1 MAATILQAIAAHARE
16 RVAAAEEETSLD
28 ALQAQC
34 RALGRAGGAPFRAA
48 LERPGLSFLCEVKKA
63 SPSKGV
69 IAPDFPYRD
78 IARDYQAAGADAI
91 SCLTEPKWFLGSDQI
106 FREIRGAVSLPML
119 RKDFTVDEYQLYQ
132 ARLMGAD
139 CVLLICALLDT
150 DELARYL
157 GICEEL
163 GLDAL
168 AEAHD
173 AGEIASAV
181 SAGAKIIGVNNRN
194 LKDFSVDFS
203 NAARLRDQ
211 IPPGVLYVAESGV
224 RAPEDVSALKRIG
237 ADAVLVGEALMRAG
251 QGGHAL
257 RPAGGGPMTRIKI
270 CGLTRPEDV
279 RYVNTAKPDWCG
291 FILNF
296 PSSRRNVTPEQA
308 RALRAGLDPDIRPVG
323 VFVDRPVEEVAALL
337 NSGVI
342 SVAQLHG
349 REDNAYI
356 SVLRTLAPGC
366 VVWRAFQLRSQA
378 DLAAADASGADL
390 VLLDNGRGTG
400 QTFDWSLAGSV
411 HRPFLLAG
419 GLTPESI
426 PRAVAALRP
435 YGLDLSSGVETDG
448 VKDPAKIQA
457 AVTAAR
463 EE

>member
-1 MAATILQAIAAHARE
+1 
-16 RVAAAEEETSLD
+16 
-28 ALQAQC
+28 
-34 RALGRAGGAPFRAA
+34 
-48 LERPGLSFLCEVKKA
+48 
-63 SPSKGV
+63 
-69 IAPDFPYRD
+69 
-78 IARDYQAAGADAI
+78 
-91 SCLTEPKWFLGSDQI
+91 
-106 FREIRGAVSLPML
+106 
-119 RKDFTVDEYQLYQ
+119 
-132 ARLMGAD
+132 
-139 CVLLICALLDT
+139 
-150 DELARYL
+150 
-157 GICEEL
+157 
-163 GLDAL
+163 
-168 AEAHD
+168 
-173 AGEIASAV
+173 
-181 SAGAKIIGVNNRN
+181 
-194 LKDFSVDFS
+194 
-203 NAARLRDQ
+203 
-211 IPPGVLYVAESGV
+211 
-224 RAPEDVSALKRIG
+224 
-237 ADAVLVGEALMRAG
+237 
-251 QGGHAL
+251 
-257 RPAGGGPMTRIKI
+257 MTRIKI

-426 PRAVAALRP
+426 PRTVAALRP

>member
-1 MAATILQAIAAHARE
+1 
-16 RVAAAEEETSLD
+16 
-28 ALQAQC
+28 
-34 RALGRAGGAPFRAA
+34 
-48 LERPGLSFLCEVKKA
+48 
-63 SPSKGV
+63 
-69 IAPDFPYRD
+69 
-78 IARDYQAAGADAI
+78 
-91 SCLTEPKWFLGSDQI
+91 
-106 FREIRGAVSLPML
+106 
-119 RKDFTVDEYQLYQ
+119 
-132 ARLMGAD
+132 
-139 CVLLICALLDT
+139 
-150 DELARYL
+150 
-157 GICEEL
+157 
-163 GLDAL
+163 
-168 AEAHD
+168 
-173 AGEIASAV
+173 
-181 SAGAKIIGVNNRN
+181 
-194 LKDFSVDFS
+194 
-203 NAARLRDQ
+203 
-211 IPPGVLYVAESGV
+211 
-224 RAPEDVSALKRIG
+224 
-237 ADAVLVGEALMRAG
+237 
-251 QGGHAL
+251 
-257 RPAGGGPMTRIKI
+257 MTHIKI

-323 VFVDRPVEEVAALL
+323 VFVDRPAEEVAALL

-349 REDNAYI
+349 REDDAYI

>member
-1 MAATILQAIAAHARE
+1 
-16 RVAAAEEETSLD
+16 
-28 ALQAQC
+28 
-34 RALGRAGGAPFRAA
+34 
-48 LERPGLSFLCEVKKA
+48 
-63 SPSKGV
+63 
-69 IAPDFPYRD
+69 
-78 IARDYQAAGADAI
+78 
-91 SCLTEPKWFLGSDQI
+91 
-106 FREIRGAVSLPML
+106 
-119 RKDFTVDEYQLYQ
+119 
-132 ARLMGAD
+132 
-139 CVLLICALLDT
+139 
-150 DELARYL
+150 
-157 GICEEL
+157 
-163 GLDAL
+163 
-168 AEAHD
+168 
-173 AGEIASAV
+173 
-181 SAGAKIIGVNNRN
+181 
-194 LKDFSVDFS
+194 
-203 NAARLRDQ
+203 
-211 IPPGVLYVAESGV
+211 
-224 RAPEDVSALKRIG
+224 
-237 ADAVLVGEALMRAG
+237 
-251 QGGHAL
+251 
-257 RPAGGGPMTRIKI
+257 MTRIKI

-337 NSGVI
+337 NRGVI

>member
-1 MAATILQAIAAHARE
+1 
-16 RVAAAEEETSLD
+16 
-28 ALQAQC
+28 
-34 RALGRAGGAPFRAA
+34 
-48 LERPGLSFLCEVKKA
+48 
-63 SPSKGV
+63 
-69 IAPDFPYRD
+69 
-78 IARDYQAAGADAI
+78 
-91 SCLTEPKWFLGSDQI
+91 
-106 FREIRGAVSLPML
+106 
-119 RKDFTVDEYQLYQ
+119 
-132 ARLMGAD
+132 
-139 CVLLICALLDT
+139 
-150 DELARYL
+150 
-157 GICEEL
+157 
-163 GLDAL
+163 
-168 AEAHD
+168 
-173 AGEIASAV
+173 
-181 SAGAKIIGVNNRN
+181 
-194 LKDFSVDFS
+194 
-203 NAARLRDQ
+203 
-211 IPPGVLYVAESGV
+211 
-224 RAPEDVSALKRIG
+224 
-237 ADAVLVGEALMRAG
+237 
-251 QGGHAL
+251 
-257 RPAGGGPMTRIKI
+257 MTRIKI

-323 VFVDRPVEEVAALL
+323 VVVDRPVEEVAALL
-337 NSGVI
+337 NSGVL

>member
-1 MAATILQAIAAHARE
+1 
-16 RVAAAEEETSLD
+16 
-28 ALQAQC
+28 
-34 RALGRAGGAPFRAA
+34 
-48 LERPGLSFLCEVKKA
+48 
-63 SPSKGV
+63 
-69 IAPDFPYRD
+69 
-78 IARDYQAAGADAI
+78 
-91 SCLTEPKWFLGSDQI
+91 
-106 FREIRGAVSLPML
+106 
-119 RKDFTVDEYQLYQ
+119 
-132 ARLMGAD
+132 
-139 CVLLICALLDT
+139 
-150 DELARYL
+150 
-157 GICEEL
+157 
-163 GLDAL
+163 
-168 AEAHD
+168 
-173 AGEIASAV
+173 
-181 SAGAKIIGVNNRN
+181 
-194 LKDFSVDFS
+194 
-203 NAARLRDQ
+203 
-211 IPPGVLYVAESGV
+211 
-224 RAPEDVSALKRIG
+224 
-237 ADAVLVGEALMRAG
+237 
-251 QGGHAL
+251 
-257 RPAGGGPMTRIKI
+257 MTRIKI

-457 AVTAAR
+457 AMTAAR

>member
-1 MAATILQAIAAHARE
+1 
-16 RVAAAEEETSLD
+16 
-28 ALQAQC
+28 
-34 RALGRAGGAPFRAA
+34 
-48 LERPGLSFLCEVKKA
+48 
-63 SPSKGV
+63 
-69 IAPDFPYRD
+69 
-78 IARDYQAAGADAI
+78 
-91 SCLTEPKWFLGSDQI
+91 
-106 FREIRGAVSLPML
+106 
-119 RKDFTVDEYQLYQ
+119 
-132 ARLMGAD
+132 
-139 CVLLICALLDT
+139 
-150 DELARYL
+150 
-157 GICEEL
+157 
-163 GLDAL
+163 
-168 AEAHD
+168 
-173 AGEIASAV
+173 
-181 SAGAKIIGVNNRN
+181 
-194 LKDFSVDFS
+194 
-203 NAARLRDQ
+203 
-211 IPPGVLYVAESGV
+211 
-224 RAPEDVSALKRIG
+224 
-237 ADAVLVGEALMRAG
+237 
-251 QGGHAL
+251 
-257 RPAGGGPMTRIKI
+257 MTRIKI

-308 RALRAGLDPDIRPVG
+308 RALRAGLDPDIRPVR

>member
-1 MAATILQAIAAHARE
+1 
-16 RVAAAEEETSLD
+16 
-28 ALQAQC
+28 
-34 RALGRAGGAPFRAA
+34 
-48 LERPGLSFLCEVKKA
+48 
-63 SPSKGV
+63 
-69 IAPDFPYRD
+69 
-78 IARDYQAAGADAI
+78 
-91 SCLTEPKWFLGSDQI
+91 
-106 FREIRGAVSLPML
+106 
-119 RKDFTVDEYQLYQ
+119 
-132 ARLMGAD
+132 
-139 CVLLICALLDT
+139 
-150 DELARYL
+150 
-157 GICEEL
+157 
-163 GLDAL
+163 
-168 AEAHD
+168 
-173 AGEIASAV
+173 
-181 SAGAKIIGVNNRN
+181 
-194 LKDFSVDFS
+194 
-203 NAARLRDQ
+203 
-211 IPPGVLYVAESGV
+211 
-224 RAPEDVSALKRIG
+224 
-237 ADAVLVGEALMRAG
+237 
-251 QGGHAL
+251 
-257 RPAGGGPMTRIKI
+257 MTRIKI

-323 VFVDRPVEEVAALL
+323 VFVDRPAEEVAALL

-349 REDNAYI
+349 REDDAYI

-457 AVTAAR
+457 AVAAAR
-463 EE
+463 

>member
-1 MAATILQAIAAHARE
+1 
-16 RVAAAEEETSLD
+16 
-28 ALQAQC
+28 
-34 RALGRAGGAPFRAA
+34 
-48 LERPGLSFLCEVKKA
+48 
-63 SPSKGV
+63 
-69 IAPDFPYRD
+69 
-78 IARDYQAAGADAI
+78 
-91 SCLTEPKWFLGSDQI
+91 
-106 FREIRGAVSLPML
+106 
-119 RKDFTVDEYQLYQ
+119 
-132 ARLMGAD
+132 
-139 CVLLICALLDT
+139 
-150 DELARYL
+150 
-157 GICEEL
+157 
-163 GLDAL
+163 
-168 AEAHD
+168 
-173 AGEIASAV
+173 
-181 SAGAKIIGVNNRN
+181 
-194 LKDFSVDFS
+194 
-203 NAARLRDQ
+203 
-211 IPPGVLYVAESGV
+211 
-224 RAPEDVSALKRIG
+224 
-237 ADAVLVGEALMRAG
+237 
-251 QGGHAL
+251 
-257 RPAGGGPMTRIKI
+257 MTRIKI

-296 PSSRRNVTPEQA
+296 PSSRRNVTLEQA

>member
-1 MAATILQAIAAHARE
+1 
-16 RVAAAEEETSLD
+16 
-28 ALQAQC
+28 
-34 RALGRAGGAPFRAA
+34 
-48 LERPGLSFLCEVKKA
+48 
-63 SPSKGV
+63 
-69 IAPDFPYRD
+69 
-78 IARDYQAAGADAI
+78 
-91 SCLTEPKWFLGSDQI
+91 
-106 FREIRGAVSLPML
+106 
-119 RKDFTVDEYQLYQ
+119 
-132 ARLMGAD
+132 
-139 CVLLICALLDT
+139 
-150 DELARYL
+150 
-157 GICEEL
+157 
-163 GLDAL
+163 
-168 AEAHD
+168 
-173 AGEIASAV
+173 
-181 SAGAKIIGVNNRN
+181 
-194 LKDFSVDFS
+194 
-203 NAARLRDQ
+203 
-211 IPPGVLYVAESGV
+211 
-224 RAPEDVSALKRIG
+224 
-237 ADAVLVGEALMRAG
+237 
-251 QGGHAL
+251 
-257 RPAGGGPMTRIKI
+257 MTRIKI

-435 YGLDLSSGVETDG
+435 YGLDLSSGVETDR

>member
-1 MAATILQAIAAHARE
+1 
-16 RVAAAEEETSLD
+16 
-28 ALQAQC
+28 
-34 RALGRAGGAPFRAA
+34 
-48 LERPGLSFLCEVKKA
+48 
-63 SPSKGV
+63 
-69 IAPDFPYRD
+69 
-78 IARDYQAAGADAI
+78 
-91 SCLTEPKWFLGSDQI
+91 
-106 FREIRGAVSLPML
+106 
-119 RKDFTVDEYQLYQ
+119 
-132 ARLMGAD
+132 
-139 CVLLICALLDT
+139 
-150 DELARYL
+150 
-157 GICEEL
+157 
-163 GLDAL
+163 
-168 AEAHD
+168 
-173 AGEIASAV
+173 
-181 SAGAKIIGVNNRN
+181 
-194 LKDFSVDFS
+194 
-203 NAARLRDQ
+203 
-211 IPPGVLYVAESGV
+211 
-224 RAPEDVSALKRIG
+224 
-237 ADAVLVGEALMRAG
+237 
-251 QGGHAL
+251 
-257 RPAGGGPMTRIKI
+257 MTRIKI

-323 VFVDRPVEEVAALL
+323 VFVDRPAEEVGALL

-349 REDNAYI
+349 REDDAYI

>member
-1 MAATILQAIAAHARE
+1 
-16 RVAAAEEETSLD
+16 
-28 ALQAQC
+28 
-34 RALGRAGGAPFRAA
+34 
-48 LERPGLSFLCEVKKA
+48 
-63 SPSKGV
+63 
-69 IAPDFPYRD
+69 
-78 IARDYQAAGADAI
+78 
-91 SCLTEPKWFLGSDQI
+91 
-106 FREIRGAVSLPML
+106 
-119 RKDFTVDEYQLYQ
+119 
-132 ARLMGAD
+132 
-139 CVLLICALLDT
+139 
-150 DELARYL
+150 
-157 GICEEL
+157 
-163 GLDAL
+163 
-168 AEAHD
+168 
-173 AGEIASAV
+173 
-181 SAGAKIIGVNNRN
+181 
-194 LKDFSVDFS
+194 
-203 NAARLRDQ
+203 
-211 IPPGVLYVAESGV
+211 
-224 RAPEDVSALKRIG
+224 
-237 ADAVLVGEALMRAG
+237 
-251 QGGHAL
+251 
-257 RPAGGGPMTRIKI
+257 MTRIKI

-296 PSSRRNVTPEQA
+296 PSSRRNVPPEQA

>member
-1 MAATILQAIAAHARE
+1 
-16 RVAAAEEETSLD
+16 
-28 ALQAQC
+28 
-34 RALGRAGGAPFRAA
+34 
-48 LERPGLSFLCEVKKA
+48 
-63 SPSKGV
+63 
-69 IAPDFPYRD
+69 
-78 IARDYQAAGADAI
+78 
-91 SCLTEPKWFLGSDQI
+91 
-106 FREIRGAVSLPML
+106 
-119 RKDFTVDEYQLYQ
+119 
-132 ARLMGAD
+132 
-139 CVLLICALLDT
+139 
-150 DELARYL
+150 
-157 GICEEL
+157 
-163 GLDAL
+163 
-168 AEAHD
+168 
-173 AGEIASAV
+173 
-181 SAGAKIIGVNNRN
+181 
-194 LKDFSVDFS
+194 
-203 NAARLRDQ
+203 
-211 IPPGVLYVAESGV
+211 
-224 RAPEDVSALKRIG
+224 
-237 ADAVLVGEALMRAG
+237 
-251 QGGHAL
+251 
-257 RPAGGGPMTRIKI
+257 MTRIKI

-349 REDNAYI
+349 REDDAYI

>member
-1 MAATILQAIAAHARE
+1 
-16 RVAAAEEETSLD
+16 
-28 ALQAQC
+28 
-34 RALGRAGGAPFRAA
+34 
-48 LERPGLSFLCEVKKA
+48 
-63 SPSKGV
+63 
-69 IAPDFPYRD
+69 
-78 IARDYQAAGADAI
+78 
-91 SCLTEPKWFLGSDQI
+91 
-106 FREIRGAVSLPML
+106 
-119 RKDFTVDEYQLYQ
+119 
-132 ARLMGAD
+132 
-139 CVLLICALLDT
+139 
-150 DELARYL
+150 
-157 GICEEL
+157 
-163 GLDAL
+163 
-168 AEAHD
+168 
-173 AGEIASAV
+173 
-181 SAGAKIIGVNNRN
+181 
-194 LKDFSVDFS
+194 
-203 NAARLRDQ
+203 
-211 IPPGVLYVAESGV
+211 
-224 RAPEDVSALKRIG
+224 
-237 ADAVLVGEALMRAG
+237 
-251 QGGHAL
+251 
-257 RPAGGGPMTRIKI
+257 MTRIKI

-435 YGLDLSSGVETDG
+435 SGLDLSSGVETDG

>member
-1 MAATILQAIAAHARE
+1 
-16 RVAAAEEETSLD
+16 
-28 ALQAQC
+28 
-34 RALGRAGGAPFRAA
+34 
-48 LERPGLSFLCEVKKA
+48 
-63 SPSKGV
+63 
-69 IAPDFPYRD
+69 
-78 IARDYQAAGADAI
+78 
-91 SCLTEPKWFLGSDQI
+91 
-106 FREIRGAVSLPML
+106 
-119 RKDFTVDEYQLYQ
+119 
-132 ARLMGAD
+132 
-139 CVLLICALLDT
+139 
-150 DELARYL
+150 
-157 GICEEL
+157 
-163 GLDAL
+163 
-168 AEAHD
+168 
-173 AGEIASAV
+173 
-181 SAGAKIIGVNNRN
+181 
-194 LKDFSVDFS
+194 
-203 NAARLRDQ
+203 
-211 IPPGVLYVAESGV
+211 
-224 RAPEDVSALKRIG
+224 
-237 ADAVLVGEALMRAG
+237 
-251 QGGHAL
+251 
-257 RPAGGGPMTRIKI
+257 MTRIKI
-270 CGLTRPEDV
+270 CGLTRPEEV

-349 REDNAYI
+349 REDDAYI

>member
-1 MAATILQAIAAHARE
+1 
-16 RVAAAEEETSLD
+16 
-28 ALQAQC
+28 
-34 RALGRAGGAPFRAA
+34 
-48 LERPGLSFLCEVKKA
+48 
-63 SPSKGV
+63 
-69 IAPDFPYRD
+69 
-78 IARDYQAAGADAI
+78 
-91 SCLTEPKWFLGSDQI
+91 
-106 FREIRGAVSLPML
+106 
-119 RKDFTVDEYQLYQ
+119 
-132 ARLMGAD
+132 
-139 CVLLICALLDT
+139 
-150 DELARYL
+150 
-157 GICEEL
+157 
-163 GLDAL
+163 
-168 AEAHD
+168 
-173 AGEIASAV
+173 
-181 SAGAKIIGVNNRN
+181 
-194 LKDFSVDFS
+194 
-203 NAARLRDQ
+203 
-211 IPPGVLYVAESGV
+211 
-224 RAPEDVSALKRIG
+224 
-237 ADAVLVGEALMRAG
+237 
-251 QGGHAL
+251 
-257 RPAGGGPMTRIKI
+257 MTHIKI

>member
-1 MAATILQAIAAHARE
+1 
-16 RVAAAEEETSLD
+16 
-28 ALQAQC
+28 
-34 RALGRAGGAPFRAA
+34 
-48 LERPGLSFLCEVKKA
+48 
-63 SPSKGV
+63 
-69 IAPDFPYRD
+69 
-78 IARDYQAAGADAI
+78 
-91 SCLTEPKWFLGSDQI
+91 
-106 FREIRGAVSLPML
+106 
-119 RKDFTVDEYQLYQ
+119 
-132 ARLMGAD
+132 
-139 CVLLICALLDT
+139 
-150 DELARYL
+150 
-157 GICEEL
+157 
-163 GLDAL
+163 
-168 AEAHD
+168 
-173 AGEIASAV
+173 
-181 SAGAKIIGVNNRN
+181 
-194 LKDFSVDFS
+194 
-203 NAARLRDQ
+203 
-211 IPPGVLYVAESGV
+211 
-224 RAPEDVSALKRIG
+224 
-237 ADAVLVGEALMRAG
+237 
-251 QGGHAL
+251 
-257 RPAGGGPMTRIKI
+257 MTRIKI

-296 PSSRRNVTPEQA
+296 PRSRRNVTPEQA

>member
-1 MAATILQAIAAHARE
+1 
-16 RVAAAEEETSLD
+16 
-28 ALQAQC
+28 
-34 RALGRAGGAPFRAA
+34 
-48 LERPGLSFLCEVKKA
+48 
-63 SPSKGV
+63 
-69 IAPDFPYRD
+69 
-78 IARDYQAAGADAI
+78 
-91 SCLTEPKWFLGSDQI
+91 
-106 FREIRGAVSLPML
+106 
-119 RKDFTVDEYQLYQ
+119 
-132 ARLMGAD
+132 
-139 CVLLICALLDT
+139 
-150 DELARYL
+150 
-157 GICEEL
+157 
-163 GLDAL
+163 
-168 AEAHD
+168 
-173 AGEIASAV
+173 
-181 SAGAKIIGVNNRN
+181 
-194 LKDFSVDFS
+194 
-203 NAARLRDQ
+203 
-211 IPPGVLYVAESGV
+211 
-224 RAPEDVSALKRIG
+224 
-237 ADAVLVGEALMRAG
+237 
-251 QGGHAL
+251 
-257 RPAGGGPMTRIKI
+257 MTRIKI

-366 VVWRAFQLRSQA
+366 VGWRAFQLRSQA

-448 VKDPAKIQA
+448 LKDFTKIQA
-457 AVTAAR
+457 AVAAAR

>member
-1 MAATILQAIAAHARE
+1 
-16 RVAAAEEETSLD
+16 
-28 ALQAQC
+28 
-34 RALGRAGGAPFRAA
+34 
-48 LERPGLSFLCEVKKA
+48 
-63 SPSKGV
+63 
-69 IAPDFPYRD
+69 
-78 IARDYQAAGADAI
+78 
-91 SCLTEPKWFLGSDQI
+91 
-106 FREIRGAVSLPML
+106 
-119 RKDFTVDEYQLYQ
+119 
-132 ARLMGAD
+132 
-139 CVLLICALLDT
+139 
-150 DELARYL
+150 
-157 GICEEL
+157 
-163 GLDAL
+163 
-168 AEAHD
+168 
-173 AGEIASAV
+173 
-181 SAGAKIIGVNNRN
+181 
-194 LKDFSVDFS
+194 
-203 NAARLRDQ
+203 
-211 IPPGVLYVAESGV
+211 
-224 RAPEDVSALKRIG
+224 
-237 ADAVLVGEALMRAG
+237 
-251 QGGHAL
+251 
-257 RPAGGGPMTRIKI
+257 MTRIKI

-435 YGLDLSSGVETDG
+435 YGLDMSSGVETDG

>member
-1 MAATILQAIAAHARE
+1 
-16 RVAAAEEETSLD
+16 
-28 ALQAQC
+28 
-34 RALGRAGGAPFRAA
+34 
-48 LERPGLSFLCEVKKA
+48 
-63 SPSKGV
+63 
-69 IAPDFPYRD
+69 
-78 IARDYQAAGADAI
+78 
-91 SCLTEPKWFLGSDQI
+91 
-106 FREIRGAVSLPML
+106 
-119 RKDFTVDEYQLYQ
+119 
-132 ARLMGAD
+132 
-139 CVLLICALLDT
+139 
-150 DELARYL
+150 
-157 GICEEL
+157 
-163 GLDAL
+163 
-168 AEAHD
+168 
-173 AGEIASAV
+173 
-181 SAGAKIIGVNNRN
+181 
-194 LKDFSVDFS
+194 
-203 NAARLRDQ
+203 
-211 IPPGVLYVAESGV
+211 
-224 RAPEDVSALKRIG
+224 
-237 ADAVLVGEALMRAG
+237 
-251 QGGHAL
+251 
-257 RPAGGGPMTRIKI
+257 MTRIKI

-296 PSSRRNVTPEQA
+296 PSSRRSVTPEQA

>member
-1 MAATILQAIAAHARE
+1 
-16 RVAAAEEETSLD
+16 
-28 ALQAQC
+28 
-34 RALGRAGGAPFRAA
+34 
-48 LERPGLSFLCEVKKA
+48 
-63 SPSKGV
+63 
-69 IAPDFPYRD
+69 
-78 IARDYQAAGADAI
+78 
-91 SCLTEPKWFLGSDQI
+91 
-106 FREIRGAVSLPML
+106 
-119 RKDFTVDEYQLYQ
+119 
-132 ARLMGAD
+132 
-139 CVLLICALLDT
+139 
-150 DELARYL
+150 
-157 GICEEL
+157 
-163 GLDAL
+163 
-168 AEAHD
+168 
-173 AGEIASAV
+173 
-181 SAGAKIIGVNNRN
+181 
-194 LKDFSVDFS
+194 
-203 NAARLRDQ
+203 
-211 IPPGVLYVAESGV
+211 
-224 RAPEDVSALKRIG
+224 
-237 ADAVLVGEALMRAG
+237 
-251 QGGHAL
+251 
-257 RPAGGGPMTRIKI
+257 MTRIKI

-400 QTFDWSLAGSV
+400 QTFDWSRAGSV

-426 PRAVAALRP
+426 PRDVAALRP

>member
-1 MAATILQAIAAHARE
+1 
-16 RVAAAEEETSLD
+16 
-28 ALQAQC
+28 
-34 RALGRAGGAPFRAA
+34 
-48 LERPGLSFLCEVKKA
+48 
-63 SPSKGV
+63 
-69 IAPDFPYRD
+69 
-78 IARDYQAAGADAI
+78 
-91 SCLTEPKWFLGSDQI
+91 
-106 FREIRGAVSLPML
+106 
-119 RKDFTVDEYQLYQ
+119 
-132 ARLMGAD
+132 
-139 CVLLICALLDT
+139 
-150 DELARYL
+150 
-157 GICEEL
+157 
-163 GLDAL
+163 
-168 AEAHD
+168 
-173 AGEIASAV
+173 
-181 SAGAKIIGVNNRN
+181 
-194 LKDFSVDFS
+194 
-203 NAARLRDQ
+203 
-211 IPPGVLYVAESGV
+211 
-224 RAPEDVSALKRIG
+224 
-237 ADAVLVGEALMRAG
+237 
-251 QGGHAL
+251 
-257 RPAGGGPMTRIKI
+257 MTRIKI

-323 VFVDRPVEEVAALL
+323 VFVDRPAEEVAALL

-349 REDNAYI
+349 REDDAYI

-448 VKDPAKIQA
+448 LKDFTKIQA

>member
-1 MAATILQAIAAHARE
+1 
-16 RVAAAEEETSLD
+16 
-28 ALQAQC
+28 
-34 RALGRAGGAPFRAA
+34 
-48 LERPGLSFLCEVKKA
+48 
-63 SPSKGV
+63 
-69 IAPDFPYRD
+69 
-78 IARDYQAAGADAI
+78 
-91 SCLTEPKWFLGSDQI
+91 
-106 FREIRGAVSLPML
+106 
-119 RKDFTVDEYQLYQ
+119 
-132 ARLMGAD
+132 
-139 CVLLICALLDT
+139 
-150 DELARYL
+150 
-157 GICEEL
+157 
-163 GLDAL
+163 
-168 AEAHD
+168 
-173 AGEIASAV
+173 
-181 SAGAKIIGVNNRN
+181 
-194 LKDFSVDFS
+194 
-203 NAARLRDQ
+203 
-211 IPPGVLYVAESGV
+211 
-224 RAPEDVSALKRIG
+224 
-237 ADAVLVGEALMRAG
+237 
-251 QGGHAL
+251 
-257 RPAGGGPMTRIKI
+257 MTRIKI
-270 CGLTRPEDV
+270 CGLTRPADV

-323 VFVDRPVEEVAALL
+323 VFVDRPAEEVAALL

-349 REDNAYI
+349 REDDAYI

>member
-1 MAATILQAIAAHARE
+1 
-16 RVAAAEEETSLD
+16 
-28 ALQAQC
+28 
-34 RALGRAGGAPFRAA
+34 
-48 LERPGLSFLCEVKKA
+48 
-63 SPSKGV
+63 
-69 IAPDFPYRD
+69 
-78 IARDYQAAGADAI
+78 
-91 SCLTEPKWFLGSDQI
+91 
-106 FREIRGAVSLPML
+106 
-119 RKDFTVDEYQLYQ
+119 
-132 ARLMGAD
+132 
-139 CVLLICALLDT
+139 
-150 DELARYL
+150 
-157 GICEEL
+157 
-163 GLDAL
+163 
-168 AEAHD
+168 
-173 AGEIASAV
+173 
-181 SAGAKIIGVNNRN
+181 
-194 LKDFSVDFS
+194 
-203 NAARLRDQ
+203 
-211 IPPGVLYVAESGV
+211 
-224 RAPEDVSALKRIG
+224 
-237 ADAVLVGEALMRAG
+237 
-251 QGGHAL
+251 
-257 RPAGGGPMTRIKI
+257 MTRIKI

-426 PRAVAALRP
+426 PRAVAALHP

>member
-1 MAATILQAIAAHARE
+1 
-16 RVAAAEEETSLD
+16 
-28 ALQAQC
+28 
-34 RALGRAGGAPFRAA
+34 
-48 LERPGLSFLCEVKKA
+48 
-63 SPSKGV
+63 
-69 IAPDFPYRD
+69 
-78 IARDYQAAGADAI
+78 
-91 SCLTEPKWFLGSDQI
+91 
-106 FREIRGAVSLPML
+106 
-119 RKDFTVDEYQLYQ
+119 
-132 ARLMGAD
+132 
-139 CVLLICALLDT
+139 
-150 DELARYL
+150 
-157 GICEEL
+157 
-163 GLDAL
+163 
-168 AEAHD
+168 
-173 AGEIASAV
+173 
-181 SAGAKIIGVNNRN
+181 
-194 LKDFSVDFS
+194 
-203 NAARLRDQ
+203 
-211 IPPGVLYVAESGV
+211 
-224 RAPEDVSALKRIG
+224 
-237 ADAVLVGEALMRAG
+237 
-251 QGGHAL
+251 
-257 RPAGGGPMTRIKI
+257 MTRIKI

-323 VFVDRPVEEVAALL
+323 VVVDRPVEEVAALL

>member
-1 MAATILQAIAAHARE
+1 
-16 RVAAAEEETSLD
+16 
-28 ALQAQC
+28 
-34 RALGRAGGAPFRAA
+34 
-48 LERPGLSFLCEVKKA
+48 
-63 SPSKGV
+63 
-69 IAPDFPYRD
+69 
-78 IARDYQAAGADAI
+78 
-91 SCLTEPKWFLGSDQI
+91 
-106 FREIRGAVSLPML
+106 
-119 RKDFTVDEYQLYQ
+119 
-132 ARLMGAD
+132 
-139 CVLLICALLDT
+139 
-150 DELARYL
+150 
-157 GICEEL
+157 
-163 GLDAL
+163 
-168 AEAHD
+168 
-173 AGEIASAV
+173 
-181 SAGAKIIGVNNRN
+181 
-194 LKDFSVDFS
+194 
-203 NAARLRDQ
+203 
-211 IPPGVLYVAESGV
+211 
-224 RAPEDVSALKRIG
+224 
-237 ADAVLVGEALMRAG
+237 
-251 QGGHAL
+251 
-257 RPAGGGPMTRIKI
+257 MTRIKI

-323 VFVDRPVEEVAALL
+323 VFVDRPAEEVAALL

-349 REDNAYI
+349 REDDAYI

>member
-1 MAATILQAIAAHARE
+1 
-16 RVAAAEEETSLD
+16 
-28 ALQAQC
+28 
-34 RALGRAGGAPFRAA
+34 
-48 LERPGLSFLCEVKKA
+48 
-63 SPSKGV
+63 
-69 IAPDFPYRD
+69 
-78 IARDYQAAGADAI
+78 
-91 SCLTEPKWFLGSDQI
+91 
-106 FREIRGAVSLPML
+106 
-119 RKDFTVDEYQLYQ
+119 
-132 ARLMGAD
+132 
-139 CVLLICALLDT
+139 
-150 DELARYL
+150 
-157 GICEEL
+157 
-163 GLDAL
+163 
-168 AEAHD
+168 
-173 AGEIASAV
+173 
-181 SAGAKIIGVNNRN
+181 
-194 LKDFSVDFS
+194 
-203 NAARLRDQ
+203 
-211 IPPGVLYVAESGV
+211 
-224 RAPEDVSALKRIG
+224 
-237 ADAVLVGEALMRAG
+237 
-251 QGGHAL
+251 
-257 RPAGGGPMTRIKI
+257 MTRIKI

-419 GLTPESI
+419 GLPPESI

-435 YGLDLSSGVETDG
+435 SGLDLSSGVETDG
-448 VKDPAKIQA
+448 VKDPAKIQV

>member
-1 MAATILQAIAAHARE
+1 
-16 RVAAAEEETSLD
+16 
-28 ALQAQC
+28 
-34 RALGRAGGAPFRAA
+34 
-48 LERPGLSFLCEVKKA
+48 
-63 SPSKGV
+63 
-69 IAPDFPYRD
+69 
-78 IARDYQAAGADAI
+78 
-91 SCLTEPKWFLGSDQI
+91 
-106 FREIRGAVSLPML
+106 
-119 RKDFTVDEYQLYQ
+119 
-132 ARLMGAD
+132 
-139 CVLLICALLDT
+139 
-150 DELARYL
+150 
-157 GICEEL
+157 
-163 GLDAL
+163 
-168 AEAHD
+168 
-173 AGEIASAV
+173 
-181 SAGAKIIGVNNRN
+181 
-194 LKDFSVDFS
+194 
-203 NAARLRDQ
+203 
-211 IPPGVLYVAESGV
+211 
-224 RAPEDVSALKRIG
+224 
-237 ADAVLVGEALMRAG
+237 
-251 QGGHAL
+251 
-257 RPAGGGPMTRIKI
+257 MTRIKI

-291 FILNF
+291 FILNV

-349 REDNAYI
+349 REDDAYI

>member
-1 MAATILQAIAAHARE
+1 
-16 RVAAAEEETSLD
+16 
-28 ALQAQC
+28 
-34 RALGRAGGAPFRAA
+34 
-48 LERPGLSFLCEVKKA
+48 
-63 SPSKGV
+63 
-69 IAPDFPYRD
+69 
-78 IARDYQAAGADAI
+78 
-91 SCLTEPKWFLGSDQI
+91 
-106 FREIRGAVSLPML
+106 
-119 RKDFTVDEYQLYQ
+119 
-132 ARLMGAD
+132 
-139 CVLLICALLDT
+139 
-150 DELARYL
+150 
-157 GICEEL
+157 
-163 GLDAL
+163 
-168 AEAHD
+168 
-173 AGEIASAV
+173 
-181 SAGAKIIGVNNRN
+181 
-194 LKDFSVDFS
+194 
-203 NAARLRDQ
+203 
-211 IPPGVLYVAESGV
+211 
-224 RAPEDVSALKRIG
+224 
-237 ADAVLVGEALMRAG
+237 
-251 QGGHAL
+251 
-257 RPAGGGPMTRIKI
+257 MTRIKI

-323 VFVDRPVEEVAALL
+323 VFVDRPAEEVAALL

-342 SVAQLHG
+342 TVAQLHG
-349 REDNAYI
+349 REDDAYI

-366 VVWRAFQLRSQA
+366 VGWRAFQLRSQA

-435 YGLDLSSGVETDG
+435 DGLDLSSGVETDG

>member
-1 MAATILQAIAAHARE
+1 
-16 RVAAAEEETSLD
+16 
-28 ALQAQC
+28 
-34 RALGRAGGAPFRAA
+34 
-48 LERPGLSFLCEVKKA
+48 
-63 SPSKGV
+63 
-69 IAPDFPYRD
+69 
-78 IARDYQAAGADAI
+78 
-91 SCLTEPKWFLGSDQI
+91 
-106 FREIRGAVSLPML
+106 
-119 RKDFTVDEYQLYQ
+119 
-132 ARLMGAD
+132 
-139 CVLLICALLDT
+139 
-150 DELARYL
+150 
-157 GICEEL
+157 
-163 GLDAL
+163 
-168 AEAHD
+168 
-173 AGEIASAV
+173 
-181 SAGAKIIGVNNRN
+181 
-194 LKDFSVDFS
+194 
-203 NAARLRDQ
+203 
-211 IPPGVLYVAESGV
+211 
-224 RAPEDVSALKRIG
+224 
-237 ADAVLVGEALMRAG
+237 
-251 QGGHAL
+251 
-257 RPAGGGPMTRIKI
+257 MTRIKI

-378 DLAAADASGADL
+378 DLRAADASGADL
-390 VLLDNGRGTG
+390 VLLDNGPGHRP
-400 QTFDWSLAGSV
+400 DLRLVLAGSV

>member
-1 MAATILQAIAAHARE
+1 
-16 RVAAAEEETSLD
+16 
-28 ALQAQC
+28 
-34 RALGRAGGAPFRAA
+34 
-48 LERPGLSFLCEVKKA
+48 
-63 SPSKGV
+63 
-69 IAPDFPYRD
+69 
-78 IARDYQAAGADAI
+78 
-91 SCLTEPKWFLGSDQI
+91 
-106 FREIRGAVSLPML
+106 
-119 RKDFTVDEYQLYQ
+119 
-132 ARLMGAD
+132 
-139 CVLLICALLDT
+139 
-150 DELARYL
+150 
-157 GICEEL
+157 
-163 GLDAL
+163 
-168 AEAHD
+168 
-173 AGEIASAV
+173 
-181 SAGAKIIGVNNRN
+181 
-194 LKDFSVDFS
+194 
-203 NAARLRDQ
+203 
-211 IPPGVLYVAESGV
+211 
-224 RAPEDVSALKRIG
+224 
-237 ADAVLVGEALMRAG
+237 
-251 QGGHAL
+251 
-257 RPAGGGPMTRIKI
+257 MTRIKI

-279 RYVNTAKPDWCG
+279 RYVNTAKPG
-291 FILNF
+291 LVRIHPQF
-296 PSSRRNVTPEQA
+296 PQQPPKRDPGAGA
-308 RALRAGLDPDIRPVG
+308 RPAAGLDPDIRPVG

>member
-1 MAATILQAIAAHARE
+1 
-16 RVAAAEEETSLD
+16 
-28 ALQAQC
+28 
-34 RALGRAGGAPFRAA
+34 
-48 LERPGLSFLCEVKKA
+48 
-63 SPSKGV
+63 
-69 IAPDFPYRD
+69 
-78 IARDYQAAGADAI
+78 
-91 SCLTEPKWFLGSDQI
+91 
-106 FREIRGAVSLPML
+106 
-119 RKDFTVDEYQLYQ
+119 
-132 ARLMGAD
+132 
-139 CVLLICALLDT
+139 
-150 DELARYL
+150 
-157 GICEEL
+157 
-163 GLDAL
+163 
-168 AEAHD
+168 
-173 AGEIASAV
+173 
-181 SAGAKIIGVNNRN
+181 
-194 LKDFSVDFS
+194 
-203 NAARLRDQ
+203 
-211 IPPGVLYVAESGV
+211 
-224 RAPEDVSALKRIG
+224 
-237 ADAVLVGEALMRAG
+237 
-251 QGGHAL
+251 
-257 RPAGGGPMTRIKI
+257 MTRIKI

-296 PSSRRNVTPEQA
+296 PSSRRNVTPEHA